1 MKRIFLLTFFLS
13 VAYVFPAYSSTQII
27 MFGDSLV
34 AGYNLAAT
42 DALPSQL
49 EAAFIKKGLDV
60 KVVNAG
66 ISGDTTF
73 GGIERVNSILEQ
85 KPNVVIIVLGG
96 NDMLRGIDPEKT
108 YQNLEQIITTLQ
120 KNNIKVML
128 CEMKS
133 SANYGLQFKSKFD
146 AIYPKLSKK
155 YSLPLIP
162 FFMEKIL
169 YDPTKL
175 LSDGIHPNALGVT
188 KIVQNI
194 LPIIEKEVK

>member
-1 MKRIFLLTFFLS
+1 
-13 VAYVFPAYSSTQII
+13 

-34 AGYNLAAT
+34 AGYNLTAT

-108 YQNLEQIITTLQ
+108 YQNLEQIIITLQ
-120 KNNIKVML
+120 QNNIKVML

>member
-1 MKRIFLLTFFLS
+1 
-13 VAYVFPAYSSTQII
+13 

-34 AGYNLAAT
+34 AGYNLAQT
-42 DALPSQL
+42 DSLPAQL
-49 EAAFIKKGLDV
+49 ETALIKKRLDV
-60 KVVNAG
+60 KVINAG

-73 GGIERVNSILEQ
+73 GGVERLNSILDQ
-85 KPNVVIIVLGG
+85 KPNIVIIVLGG

-108 YQNLEQIITTLQ
+108 YQNLEQIIATLQ
-120 KNNIKVML
+120 KNNIKVIL
-128 CEMKS
+128 SEMKS
-133 SANYGLQFKSKFD
+133 SANYGFQFKSKFD

-169 YDPTKL
+169 YDQTKM
-175 LSDGIHPNALGVT
+175 LSDGIHPNALGVAE
-188 KIVQNI
+188 IVQKI

>member
-1 MKRIFLLTFFLS
+1 
-13 VAYVFPAYSSTQII
+13 

-42 DALPSQL
+42 DALPAQL
-49 EAAFIKKGLDV
+49 ETALIKKGLDV
-60 KVVNAG
+60 KVINAG

-73 GGIERVNSILEQ
+73 GGIERVNSVLEQ
-85 KPNVVIIVLGG
+85 KPDIVIIVLGG
-96 NDMLRGIDPEKT
+96 NDMIQGIDPEKT
-108 YQNLEQIITTLQ
+108 YANLEQIIVTLQ

-133 SANYGLQFKSKFD
+133 SANYGFQFKSKFD

-169 YDPTKL
+169 YDQTKM
-175 LSDGIHPNALGVT
+175 LSDGVHPNALGV
-188 KIVQNI
+188 IEIAQNI